1 MAAEEELENVQK
13 ESIALGTM
21 MAVQRVV
28 LATTLIAVGVVE
40 AGTIP
45 IVGVGMKTT
54 HFPSGKTWN

>member
-1 MAAEEELENVQK
+1 LAAAAEELENVQK

-28 LATTLIAVGVVE
+28 LATTLIAVGVEE

-45 IVGVGMKTT
+45 IGGVGMKTT
-54 HFPSGKTWN
+54 HFPSGKT